1 MPKATPPKT
10 ILRIVLAQCA
20 QFITSRAIH
29 TIGSKLQRQRPS
41 PMVIKETANYDIQ
54 ITHRAQPATTPYV
67 QQIKN
72 RREWS
77 LCLWSSPSKHWTCVA
92 KLHTPLRSEDWD
104 LANQWHSCPKIV
116 RDQTGADLYHGLHRS
131 IGSHDLITN
140 LQVERRRR
148 RSRTLLDIN
157 LLSANHSKVDILSW
171 KLPPSV
177 IKRGTTAKM
186 SPSCKNASTICTLLR
201 GRPDII

>member
-1 MPKATPPKT
+1 
-10 ILRIVLAQCA
+10 
-20 QFITSRAIH
+20 
-29 TIGSKLQRQRPS
+29 
-41 PMVIKETANYDIQ
+41 MVSKETANYDIQ

-77 LCLWSSPSKHWTCVA
+77 LCLWSSPAKHWTCVA

-140 LQVERRRR
+140 LQEERRRR
-148 RSRTLLDIN
+148 RRLVTWDFFTLPLTTLRLTTWQEARAVVRHGYVVIC
-157 LLSANHSKVDILSW
+157 AW
-171 KLPPSV
+171 KCSELCMGGQRV
-177 IKRGTTAKM
+177 G
-186 SPSCKNASTICTLLR
+186 LR
-201 GRPDII
+201 VHWVGHELVREAHQPHPQQN